1 MCFSCQAS
9 NVPEQSNQFSPASSD
24 LLLTVTQAWVTI
36 SPLQLPCVLLGK
48 SQETHP
54 IARPHRPWWLI
65 RGLAWPAM

>member
-24 LLLTVTQAWVTI
+24 LLLAVTQAWVTI

-48 SQETHP
+48 SRVTHP
-54 IARPHRPWWLI
+54 TARPHRPWWLI